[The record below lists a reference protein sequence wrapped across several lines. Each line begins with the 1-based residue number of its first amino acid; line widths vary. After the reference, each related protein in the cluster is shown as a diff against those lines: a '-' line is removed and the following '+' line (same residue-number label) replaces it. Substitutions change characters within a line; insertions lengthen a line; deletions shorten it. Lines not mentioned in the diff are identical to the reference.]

1 MNMVSTIIYTHAPL
15 NRSILPQPLRP
26 NTWPPS

>member
-1 MNMVSTIIYTHAPL
+1 MVSTIIYILAPP
-15 NRSILPQPLRP
+15 NRSILSQPLRP